1 MLNVNKEALRI
12 DRECFGRNI
21 GAVDYRKMA
30 FRRILVHSERF
41 RMARSELNEAAK
53 GAAASMSAFND
64 AARMLKVSM
73 PTNIDGNIHFPGE
86 EV

>member
-1 MLNVNKEALRI
+1 MLNINKEALRI

-21 GAVDYRKMA
+21 GAVDYRKMV
-30 FRRILVHSERF
+30 FRRVLIQVERYHI
-41 RMARSELNEAAK
+41 ARCELSDAAK
-53 GAAASMSAFND
+53 VAAESMRAFND

-86 EV
+86 EG